1 MLGVAPPVTLDDVQK
16 RRDDIIAELH
26 WECPGYYE
34 DHEFEL
40 NGDFDEYLL
49 CIAQDGQLDDVDY
62 ELYCKG
68 LLIGPPPPGAC
79 NDCVALTEDNYSRWA
94 FSLTDYTGCCLT
106 CGQSVPDRLLG
117 PGVWQGYGIV

>member
-1 MLGVAPPVTLDDVQK
+1 MLEAAPPVTLADVQK

-49 CIAQDGQLDDVDY
+49 CLAQDCALDDVDY
-62 ELYCKG
+62 ELYCEG
-68 LLIGPPPPGAC
+68 LLIGPQFAPSYKRFVQGKLMTW
-79 NDCVALTEDNYSRWA
+79 VSELH
-94 FSLTDYTGCCLT
+94 T
-106 CGQSVPDRLLG
+106 CHAE
-117 PGVWQGYGIV
+117 GYITLPAGYFPWIQ